1 MRTSSFTTRVAPCL
15 VGVLVLSGF
24 VHLDAQRRGRGDNE
38 ALGMPVSTNA
48 IVDDPGSYL
57 GKQITISAGVEQVLS
72 KTAFIV
78 DQRKAAGATAVST
91 VGKPV
96 LVIAPYLTTALEQK
110 KYLMMSG
117 QLVKLEPAALA
128 KVAAEYTLDLSPELT
143 AKYEGQPVLVATSVV
158 DSVFAELARKPV
170 VPPTPRELAM
180 STAMKSIASAA
191 AAMRT
196 AAQASNGA
204 VVTESAVT
212 LQPLFTQVETTW
224 DDLGQVPA
232 AQLAR
237 DARGHAV
244 AIERGVAAGDW
255 PAVNASVAALN
266 QVCGTCHVAYRD
278 RLDDGTFRFKAGS
291 F

>member
-1 MRTSSFTTRVAPCL
+1 MRTSTFTARIAPCL
-15 VGVLVLSGF
+15 AGILVLSAF
-24 VHLDAQRRGRGDNE
+24 VNLNAQRRGRGDNE
-38 ALGMPVSTNA
+38 ALGVPVSTNA

-57 GKQITISAGVEQVLS
+57 GKQVTISAGVEEVLS
-72 KTAFIV
+72 KTAFLV

-96 LVIAPYLTTALEQK
+96 LVIAPYLTKTLEQK
-110 KYLMMSG
+110 KYLMVSG
-117 QLVKLEPAALA
+117 QLVKLEASALA
-128 KVAAEYTLDLSPELT
+128 RVAADYTLDLTPELR

-158 DSVFAELARKPV
+158 DSAFAELGRKPSL
-170 VPPTPRELAM
+170 PPTPRELAM
-180 STAMKSIASAA
+180 STTMKSIASTM

-204 VVTESAVT
+204 VVTESAAA

-232 AQLAR
+232 AQWAR

-244 AIERGVAAGDW
+244 AIQGGVAAGDW
-255 PAVNASVAALN
+255 NAVTTSVAALN
-266 QVCGTCHVAYRD
+266 QVCGTCHAAYRD